1 VNPMDKEDKNDKVL
15 QRKVG
20 IGRKRSGELRKKRED
35 AYKGMC
41 VGGMIVFP
49 MKELIQSGIR

>member
-1 VNPMDKEDKNDKVL
+1 MNPMNKEDKNDNVL

-20 IGRKRSGELRKKRED
+20 IGRKRSGEMRKKRED
-35 AYKGMC
+35 VYKGMC

-49 MKELIQSGIR
+49 MKELIQSGII